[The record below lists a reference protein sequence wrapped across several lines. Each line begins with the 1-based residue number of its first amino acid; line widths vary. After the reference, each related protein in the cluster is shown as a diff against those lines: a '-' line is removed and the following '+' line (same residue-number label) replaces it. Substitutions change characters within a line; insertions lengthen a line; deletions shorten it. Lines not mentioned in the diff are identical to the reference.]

1 MHTNTLIAIVAD
13 AHSRQ
18 LRRVA
23 EQHRLAARPRVNRPA
38 S

>member
-18 LRRVA
+18 LQRVA
-23 EQHRLAARPRVNRPA
+23 ERHRLAAAPRVNRRA
-38 S
+38 L